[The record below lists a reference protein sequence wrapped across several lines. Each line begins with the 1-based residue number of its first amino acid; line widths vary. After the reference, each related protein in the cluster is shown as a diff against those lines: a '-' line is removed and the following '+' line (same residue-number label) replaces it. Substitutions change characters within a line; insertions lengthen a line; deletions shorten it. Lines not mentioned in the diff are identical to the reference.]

1 MEQAWQVRLCLSV
14 LYFPFSEMSP
24 LTLEGPSCGGFSR
37 PAAARTGYVV
47 LRIEPGGRAARLA
60 PGGLPAP
67 SRRSPGRWPSPL
79 GFAAL
84 TGLPGPFPGP
94 SLPCPTGAAVVDSF
108 GTSRP
113 RPAGAALTLTLEGQR
128 GRRDVDTWGA
138 AADFGLVEPS
148 RRPPRRPKCLIGM
161 ELSTEVVD
169 NPVRNPA
176 PVLTLEG
183 RPY

>member
-1 MEQAWQVRLCLSV
+1 MSCYASSQAA
-14 LYFPFSEMSP
+14 
-24 LTLEGPSCGGFSR
+24 T
-37 PAAARTGYVV
+37 
-47 LRIEPGGRAARLA
+47 AARLA

-94 SLPCPTGAAVVDSF
+94 SLPCPTGAAVVDSS

-113 RPAGAALTLTLEGQR
+113 TPAGVALTLTLEGQQ
-128 GRRDVDTWGA
+128 GRRDADTWGA

-148 RRPPRRPKCLIGM
+148 RWPPKRPKCLIRRD
-161 ELSTEVVD
+161 LSTEVVD
-169 NPVRNPA
+169 KPVRNPA

>member
-1 MEQAWQVRLCLSV
+1 MKSTIYQHHLRASAS
-14 LYFPFSEMSP
+14 FSYRHLLHWKRGDP
-24 LTLEGPSCGGFSR
+24 
-37 PAAARTGYVV
+37 
-47 LRIEPGGRAARLA
+47 
-60 PGGLPAP
+60 
-67 SRRSPGRWPSPL
+67 SPGRWPSPL

-148 RRPPRRPKCLIGM
+148 RRPPRRP
-161 ELSTEVVD
+161 
-169 NPVRNPA
+169 
-176 PVLTLEG
+176 
-183 RPY
+183 